1 MNYFC
6 GIIDFLQYL
15 NNLLV
20 MKLGDKVS
28 SLRKQKGWK
37 RDEFGKIIGT
47 SGAVI
52 GRYERDEIIPSV
64 EIAKKMAD
72 ALEVSL
78 DYLTGSTD
86 FVIQDKKMLYRLELL
101 QKITQP
107 ERERILLVMDS
118 LLRDAQINL
127 TQQKLA

>member
-1 MNYFC
+1 
-6 GIIDFLQYL
+6 
-15 NNLLV
+15 
-20 MKLGDKVS
+20 MKIGDKIS
-28 SLRKQKGWK
+28 SLRKQKGLN
-37 RDEFGKIIGT
+37 RDELGKIVGT

-52 GRYERDEIIPSV
+52 GRYERDEITPSV

-78 DYLTGSTD
+78 DYLTGSTS

-101 QKITQP
+101 QKIAQP
-107 ERERILLVMDS
+107 ERDRILLVMDS

>member
-1 MNYFC
+1 
-6 GIIDFLQYL
+6 
-15 NNLLV
+15 
-20 MKLGDKVS
+20 MKIGDKIS
-28 SLRKQKGWK
+28 SLRKQKGLN
-37 RDEFGKIIGT
+37 RDELGKIVGT

-52 GRYERDEIIPSV
+52 GRYERDEITPSV

-78 DYLTGSTD
+78 DYLTGSTN

-101 QKITQP
+101 QKIAQP

>member
-1 MNYFC
+1 
-6 GIIDFLQYL
+6 
-15 NNLLV
+15 
-20 MKLGDKVS
+20 MKIGDKIS
-28 SLRKQKGWK
+28 SLRKQKGLN
-37 RDEFGKIIGT
+37 RDELGKIVGT

-52 GRYERDEIIPSV
+52 GRYERDEITPSV
-64 EIAKKMAD
+64 EIARKMAD

-78 DYLTGSTD
+78 DYLTGSTN

-101 QKITQP
+101 QKIAQP
-107 ERERILLVMDS
+107 ERDRILLVMDS

>member
-1 MNYFC
+1 
-6 GIIDFLQYL
+6 
-15 NNLLV
+15 
-20 MKLGDKVS
+20 MKIGDKIS
-28 SLRKQKGWK
+28 SLRKQKGWN
-37 RDEFGKIIGT
+37 RDELGKIVGT

-52 GRYERDEIIPSV
+52 GRYERDEITPSV

-72 ALEVSL
+72 ALDVSL
-78 DYLTGSTD
+78 DYLTGSTN

-101 QKITQP
+101 QKIAQP

>member
-1 MNYFC
+1 
-6 GIIDFLQYL
+6 
-15 NNLLV
+15 
-20 MKLGDKVS
+20 MKIGDKIS
-28 SLRKQKGWK
+28 SLRKQKGLN
-37 RDEFGKIIGT
+37 RDELGKILGT

-52 GRYERDEIIPSV
+52 GRYERDEITPSV
-64 EIAKKMAD
+64 EIARKMAD

-101 QKITQP
+101 QKIAQP
-107 ERERILLVMDS
+107 ERDRILLVMDS

>member
-1 MNYFC
+1 
-6 GIIDFLQYL
+6 
-15 NNLLV
+15 
-20 MKLGDKVS
+20 MKIGDKIS
-28 SLRKQKGWK
+28 SLRKQKGLN
-37 RDEFGKIIGT
+37 RDELGKIVGT

-52 GRYERDEIIPSV
+52 GRYERDEITPSV

-78 DYLTGSTD
+78 DYLTGSTN

-101 QKITQP
+101 QKIAQP
-107 ERERILLVMDS
+107 ERDRILLVMDS

>member
-1 MNYFC
+1 
-6 GIIDFLQYL
+6 
-15 NNLLV
+15 
-20 MKLGDKVS
+20 MKIGDKIS
-28 SLRKQKGWK
+28 SLRKQKGLN
-37 RDEFGKIIGT
+37 RDELGKIVGT

-52 GRYERDEIIPSV
+52 GRYERDEITPSV

-78 DYLTGSTD
+78 DYLTGSTN

-101 QKITQP
+101 QKIAQP
-107 ERERILLVMDS
+107 ERDRILLVMDS

-127 TQQKLA
+127 TQQKQA

>member
-1 MNYFC
+1 
-6 GIIDFLQYL
+6 
-15 NNLLV
+15 
-20 MKLGDKVS
+20 MKIGDKIS
-28 SLRKQKGWK
+28 SLRKQKGLN
-37 RDEFGKIIGT
+37 RDELGKIVGT

-52 GRYERDEIIPSV
+52 GRYERDEITPSV

-72 ALEVSL
+72 ALDVSL
-78 DYLTGSTD
+78 DYLTGSTN

-101 QKITQP
+101 QKIAQP
-107 ERERILLVMDS
+107 ERDRILLVMDS

>member
-1 MNYFC
+1 M
-6 GIIDFLQYL
+6 
-15 NNLLV
+15 
-20 MKLGDKVS
+20 S
-28 SLRKQKGWK
+28 
-37 RDEFGKIIGT
+37 RDELGKIVGT

-52 GRYERDEIIPSV
+52 GRYERDEITPSV

-78 DYLTGSTD
+78 DYLTGSTS

-101 QKITQP
+101 QKIAQP
-107 ERERILLVMDS
+107 ERDRILLVMDS
-118 LLRDAQINL
+118 LLRDAQISL

>member
-1 MNYFC
+1 
-6 GIIDFLQYL
+6 
-15 NNLLV
+15 
-20 MKLGDKVS
+20 MKIGNKIS
-28 SLRKQKGWK
+28 SLRKQKGLN
-37 RDEFGKIIGT
+37 RDELGKIVGT

-52 GRYERDEIIPSV
+52 GRYERDEITPSV

-78 DYLTGSTD
+78 DYMTGSTN

-101 QKITQP
+101 QKIAQP
-107 ERERILLVMDS
+107 ERDRILLVMDS

>member
-1 MNYFC
+1 
-6 GIIDFLQYL
+6 
-15 NNLLV
+15 
-20 MKLGDKVS
+20 
-28 SLRKQKGWK
+28 
-37 RDEFGKIIGT
+37 
-47 SGAVI
+47 
-52 GRYERDEIIPSV
+52 
-64 EIAKKMAD
+64 MAD

-78 DYLTGSTD
+78 DYLIGSTD

-101 QKITQP
+101 QKIAQP

>member
-1 MNYFC
+1 
-6 GIIDFLQYL
+6 
-15 NNLLV
+15 
-20 MKLGDKVS
+20 MKIGDKIS
-28 SLRKQKGWK
+28 SLRKQKGLS
-37 RDEFGKIIGT
+37 RDELGKIVGT

-52 GRYERDEIIPSV
+52 GRYERDEITPSV

-78 DYLTGSTD
+78 DYLTGSTT

-101 QKITQP
+101 QKIAQP
-107 ERERILLVMDS
+107 ERDRILLVMDS